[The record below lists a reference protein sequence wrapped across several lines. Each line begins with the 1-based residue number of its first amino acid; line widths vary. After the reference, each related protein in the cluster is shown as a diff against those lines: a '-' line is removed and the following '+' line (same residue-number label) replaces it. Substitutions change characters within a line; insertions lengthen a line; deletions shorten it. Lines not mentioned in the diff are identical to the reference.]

1 MFGIPKAMQWIE
13 RPGLPQLLMA
23 LGESWLTK
31 TQDALISSSNVAWLL
46 SGGST
51 PQPFYEWLANQD
63 LPWNRI
69 HVFLV
74 DDRCVPP
81 TDTLSNQRMVQ
92 LAFQRCW
99 LEGAH
104 FHGMLPHLENPD
116 LNLVAVTKEYAELQ
130 VMPYL
135 CLLGMGLD
143 GHTAS
148 LFPGDKS
155 SELGLL
161 MDSPDVLFTQ
171 APSHPIQRISV
182 SLPVVQRA
190 KQVYVLFSGEDKK
203 QVWHDAKANQA
214 PISLVQE
221 SCSNLEVYFTN

>member
-1 MFGIPKAMQWIE
+1 
-13 RPGLPQLLMA
+13 
-23 LGESWLTK
+23 
-31 TQDALISSSNVAWLL
+31 
-46 SGGST
+46 
-51 PQPFYEWLANQD
+51 
-63 LPWNRI
+63 
-69 HVFLV
+69 
-74 DDRCVPP
+74 
-81 TDTLSNQRMVQ
+81 MVH

-99 LEGAH
+99 LEGAN
-104 FHGMLPHLENPD
+104 FHGLLPHLENPD

-161 MDSPDVLFTQ
+161 MDSPDVIFTQ
-171 APSHPIQRISV
+171 APSHPVQRISV

-203 QVWHDAKANQA
+203 QVWLDAKVNQT

-221 SCSNLEVYFTN
+221 TCSNLEVYFTK